1 MSDPLVVARL
11 RAAGCVWA
19 EDEATLLEEAAA
31 TSDQLESLVARRVA
45 GEPLETVLG
54 WVDFLGRQLVVARG
68 VFVPRRRTELLAR
81 SAVERTRAVP
91 TSCGRPVVVEMC
103 CGVAPVAAS
112 LEGVDAEVHGGD
124 LSEPALA
131 CARDNA
137 PSARFHLGD
146 LYDALPAGLLGRV
159 HVLAANAPYVPTD
172 RVAHMPPEARDHEP
186 LIALDGGAEG
196 VDLHRRLAADAPR
209 WLAPGGVLL
218 VETSPAQ
225 SGLTTGAMAAAGLVT
240 RVVAD
245 DEVGGCVAVGVRP
258 VGVSRGAAGR
268 AW

>member
-1 MSDPLVVARL
+1 M
-11 RAAGCVWA
+11 
-19 EDEATLLEEAAA
+19 
-31 TSDQLESLVARRVA
+31 
-45 GEPLETVLG
+45 
-54 WVDFLGRQLVVARG
+54 
-68 VFVPRRRTELLAR
+68 
-81 SAVERTRAVP
+81 
-91 TSCGRPVVVEMC
+91 
-103 CGVAPVAAS
+103 
-112 LEGVDAEVHGGD
+112 
-124 LSEPALA
+124 
-131 CARDNA
+131 
-137 PSARFHLGD
+137 
-146 LYDALPAGLLGRV
+146 
-159 HVLAANAPYVPTD
+159 LAANAPYVPTD
-172 RVAHMPPEARDHEP
+172 RVAQMPPEARDHEP

-225 SGLTTGAMAAAGLVT
+225 SELTTGAMAAAGLVT